1 MVSPNKSVIT
11 GVIILVIILVG
22 AGVWWYAKNQTAPL
36 PEGADTAKSEG
47 GLGAQIFEGAQNP
60 LKNDVPETN
69 PFAAP
74 TNPFKQE
81 TNPYK
86 DTYKNPF

>member
-1 MVSPNKSVIT
+1 MATPNKNFYIAA
-11 GVIILVIILVG
+11 VIIIITAAVG
-22 AGVWWYAKNQTAPL
+22 AWWYWYRAPEPL
-36 PEGADTAKSEG
+36 PDTMAGQEAG

-69 PFAAP
+69 PFAADA
-74 TNPFKQE
+74 NPFDAD

-86 DTYKNPF
+86 DSYKNPF

>member
-1 MVSPNKSVIT
+1 MMQKKNLVLAAAVLLAVI
-11 GVIILVIILVG
+11 V
-22 AGVWWYAKNQTAPL
+22 AVWWYMRRAGEPL
-36 PEGADTAKSEG
+36 PEDTAENRN

-69 PFAAP
+69 PFAAD
-74 TNPFKQE
+74 TNPFDAD
-81 TNPYK
+81 TNPYQ

>member
-1 MVSPNKSVIT
+1 MQKKNIALAAVVL
-11 GVIILVIILVG
+11 LVAIV
-22 AGVWWYAKNQTAPL
+22 AVWWNMRRAPEPL
-36 PEGADTAKSEG
+36 PENTAGNEG

-69 PFAAP
+69 PFAADA
-74 TNPFKQE
+74 NPFDAD
-81 TNPYK
+81 TNPYQ